1 MVVKVL
7 DIFLHNMTDVTKLKK
22 KIAKH
27 EEEIEWLKQMLKRS
41 EDNLFCA
48 KAELEEKQSEQS

>member
-1 MVVKVL
+1 
-7 DIFLHNMTDVTKLKK
+7 MTDVTKLKK

-27 EEEIEWLKQMLKRS
+27 EEEIEWLKQMLKQS

-48 KAELEEKQSEQS
+48 KAELEEKQNEQTRKD

>member
-1 MVVKVL
+1 MNQMIDKL
-7 DIFLHNMTDVTKLKK
+7 KLKK

-27 EEEIEWLKQMLKRS
+27 EEEIEWLKQMLKQS

-48 KAELEEKQSEQS
+48 KAELQEKQSEQS

>member
-1 MVVKVL
+1 
-7 DIFLHNMTDVTKLKK
+7 MTNVTKLKK

-27 EEEIEWLKQMLKRS
+27 EEEIQWLKQMLKQS

-48 KAELEEKQSEQS
+48 KAEFEEKQSD

>member
-1 MVVKVL
+1 MNQMIDKL
-7 DIFLHNMTDVTKLKK
+7 KLKK

-27 EEEIEWLKQMLKRS
+27 EEEIQWLKQMLKQS

-48 KAELEEKQSEQS
+48 KAELEEKQNEQS

>member
-1 MVVKVL
+1 MNQMIDKL
-7 DIFLHNMTDVTKLKK
+7 KLKK

-48 KAELEEKQSEQS
+48 KAELEEKQNDNQSSA

>member
-1 MVVKVL
+1 
-7 DIFLHNMTDVTKLKK
+7 MTDVTKLKK

-27 EEEIEWLKQMLKRS
+27 KEEIEWLKQMLKQS

-48 KAELEEKQSEQS
+48 KAELEENQNEQS